1 MGIFK
6 SLLSGLGFKQEEQE
20 DYENRNN
27 SEQEVEKVMPV
38 GQAKD
43 DSADQ
48 KQVSVSNLVCYAPS
62 SNQDVKLL
70 VDHLKN
76 GEPCIVNLGALSKP
90 DIKSILDYLG
100 GAMYALGGMISRLQ
114 GDIYVL
120 SPKDVKVTAM

>member
-20 DYENRNN
+20 EYN
-27 SEQEVEKVMPV
+27 SEQKAENVAPTI
-38 GQAKD
+38 QAKD
-43 DSADQ
+43 DSSEQ

-76 GEPCIVNLGALSKP
+76 GEPCIVNLDALSKP
-90 DIKSILDYLG
+90 DIKSVLDYLG

-114 GDIYVL
+114 GNIYVL
-120 SPKDVKVTAM
+120 SPKDVKVTAI

>member
-6 SLLSGLGFKQEEQE
+6 SLLSGLGLKQEEQE
-20 DYENRNN
+20 YYENSN
-27 SEQEVEKVMPV
+27 EKEAEKIMPV
-38 GQAKD
+38 GKAKS
-43 DSADQ
+43 DSNEQ

-62 SNQDVKLL
+62 SNQDVKML

-76 GEPCIVNLGALSKP
+76 GEPCIVNLGALSKQ

-120 SPKDVKVTAM
+120 SPNGVKVTAM

>member
-27 SEQEVEKVMPV
+27 EQEVEKVMPV
-38 GQAKD
+38 GQANV
-43 DSADQ
+43 DSAEQ

-90 DIKSILDYLG
+90 DLKSILDYLG

>member
-6 SLLSGLGFKQEEQE
+6 SLLSGLGFKQEEYEEEKNENSAKQE
-20 DYENRNN
+20 NANVENKN
-27 SEQEVEKVMPV
+27 SVDNLNE
-38 GQAKD
+38 
-43 DSADQ
+43 Q
-48 KQVSVSNLVCYAPS
+48 KQVSVSNLVCYAPA

-70 VDHLKN
+70 IDHLKN
-76 GEPCIVNLGALSKP
+76 GEPCIVNLGALSKQ

>member
-27 SEQEVEKVMPV
+27 EQEVEKVMPV
-38 GQAKD
+38 GQANV
-43 DSADQ
+43 DSAEQ

>member
-20 DYENRNN
+20 NYENQNN
-27 SEQEVEKVMPV
+27 NEQEVEKAMPV

-43 DSADQ
+43 DSAKQ
-48 KQVSVSNLVCYAPS
+48 KQVNVSNLVCYAPS

>member
-20 DYENRNN
+20 DYESRNN
-27 SEQEVEKVMPV
+27 NEQEVEKVMPV

-43 DSADQ
+43 DNAEQ
-48 KQVSVSNLVCYAPS
+48 KQVNVSNLVCYAPS